1 MLVLFMLGWMVFT
14 MTDVAGL
21 VGFGN
26 VANEAHLGGLLVGL
40 VLGWYHS
47 RKSRLH

>member
-1 MLVLFMLGWMVFT
+1 MLVVFMLGWMVFT
-14 MTDVAGL
+14 MTDIAST

-40 VLGWYHS
+40 ATGWYYS
-47 RKSRLH
+47 SKRSKA